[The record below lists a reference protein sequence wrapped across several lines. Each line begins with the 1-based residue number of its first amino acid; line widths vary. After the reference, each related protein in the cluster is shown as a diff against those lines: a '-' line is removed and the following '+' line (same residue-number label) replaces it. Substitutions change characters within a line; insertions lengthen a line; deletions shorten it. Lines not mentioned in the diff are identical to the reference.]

1 MIAAWPRFVAV
12 VLSVVFT
19 GVAHACLCAGTSRPV
34 APKAVAKVDPH
45 ACCKPEAE
53 AQKPAKPADDP
64 CKTCNAAH
72 PPTLV
77 APEKT
82 AKVVAPDLAF
92 VATFAI
98 MLPSIQTADVSVQL
112 NDDIPIPPLL
122 RDLVHS
128 SCQLTV

>member
-19 GVAHACLCAGTSRPV
+19 GVAHACLCAGMTKP
-34 APKAVAKVDPH
+34 AATAKIDLH
-45 ACCKPEAE
+45 ACCKPDGE
-53 AQKPAKPADDP
+53 QKPAKPADDP

-98 MLPSIQTADVSVQL
+98 MLPGIQTSDVRVQL
-112 NDDIPIPPLL
+112 NDDVPIPPLL

>member
-19 GVAHACLCAGTSRPV
+19 GVAHACLCAGMTKPI
-34 APKAVAKVDPH
+34 ATAVAKVDPH
-45 ACCKPEAE
+45 ACCKPDGE
-53 AQKPAKPADDP
+53 QKPATPADDP
-64 CKTCNAAH
+64 CKTCHAAH
-72 PPTLV
+72 PPTLI
-77 APEKT
+77 APEKI

-92 VATFAI
+92 VATFAV
-98 MLPSIQTADVSVQL
+98 MLPSIQTSDVRVQL
-112 NDDIPIPPLL
+112 NDDVPIPPLL